1 MWDKLVTSQEGQNQ
15 FTGWAEIAT
24 CATRSTY
31 LVYEY
36 NDQAATADTGNRV
49 VAFNRCRARESAEGL
64 MKDKHARMAAS
75 WPATGS

>member
-36 NDQAATADTGNRV
+36 NDQAATADTGNR
-49 VAFNRCRARESAEGL
+49 CRARESAEGL